1 MIAGKK
7 NPLELLLFFRARDK
21 KQKNNL
27 LCCFNQRR
35 EAYFILT
42 LRIFIKRNM
51 KFLKLFLKRIYLRYL
66 FPFMLHHKAYY
77 LLYLNEIKFQLN
89 KKKLNRDKKGGLQF

>member
-1 MIAGKK
+1 MIAEKK

-21 KQKNNL
+21 KQKNYL

-42 LRIFIKRNM
+42 LRIFIKRN
-51 KFLKLFLKRIYLRYL
+51 IWS
-66 FPFMLHHKAYY
+66 
-77 LLYLNEIKFQLN
+77 FQN
-89 KKKLNRDKKGGLQF
+89 FFSREFT

>member
-1 MIAGKK
+1 MIAEKK

-21 KQKNNL
+21 KQKNYL

-42 LRIFIKRNM
+42 LRIFIKRN
-51 KFLKLFLKRIYLRYL
+51 I
-66 FPFMLHHKAYY
+66 
-77 LLYLNEIKFQLN
+77 
-89 KKKLNRDKKGGLQF
+89 